1 MTPPTRRFR
10 TPRCYRIALLRRP
23 GPVAARDRRQ
33 DLRRVGRQARR
44 VRKWQRGLD
53 LVEGLR
59 RVERVGG
66 LGGHGPL
73 ARRALLVVGPELV
86 FQRFRGRELERIVAH
101 RLHGLEGQGRRR
113 KEQEATHRELSQVGV
128 AYGSTAS

>member
-1 MTPPTRRFR
+1 MTPPTRRFG

-73 ARRALLVVGPELV
+73 ARRALLVVGPQFVLQS
-86 FQRFRGRELERIVAH
+86 FGCGKLEGVVAH
-101 RLHGLEGQGRRR
+101 GLHGLEG
-113 KEQEATHRELSQVGV
+113 HR
-128 AYGSTAS
+128 

>member
-23 GPVAARDRRQ
+23 GPVAARNRRQ

-44 VRKWQRGLD
+44 VGQGERGLD

-101 RLHGLEGQGRRR
+101 GLHGLEGQGRRR
-113 KEQEATHRELSQVGV
+113 EQQEVTHRELSQVTV
-128 AYGSTAS
+128 SYGSNAS

>member
-1 MTPPTRRFR
+1 MTPSTRRFR
-10 TPRCYRIALLRRP
+10 TPRCYSIALLRRP

-44 VRKWQRGLD
+44 VGQGQRGLD
-53 LVEGLR
+53 LVERLR

-73 ARRALLVVGPELV
+73 ARRALLVVGSELV
-86 FQRFRGRELERIVAH
+86 LQRFCCGKLESVVRY
-101 RLHGLEGQGRRR
+101 RFHGLQGRGPGR
-113 KEQEATHRELSQVGV
+113 QEHYPTNHIR
-128 AYGSTAS
+128 

>member
-1 MTPPTRRFR
+1 MAVRGLVDFLEHGV
-10 TPRCYRIALLRRP
+10 ALLRRP

-44 VRKWQRGLD
+44 VGQGQRGLD

-73 ARRALLVVGPELV
+73 ARRALLVVGPQFVLQSLGCGKLEGV
-86 FQRFRGRELERIVAH
+86 VRYRF
-101 RLHGLEGQGRRR
+101 HGLQGRGPGR
-113 KEQEATHRELSQVGV
+113 Q
-128 AYGSTAS
+128 

>member
-1 MTPPTRRFR
+1 VTPPTRRFG

-44 VRKWQRGLD
+44 VGQGQRGLD
-53 LVEGLR
+53 LVERLR

-73 ARRALLVVGPELV
+73 ARRALLVVGPQFVLQSFGCGKLEGV
-86 FQRFRGRELERIVAH
+86 VRHRF
-101 RLHGLEGQGRRR
+101 HGLQGRGAGR
-113 KEQEATHRELSQVGV
+113 QEHYPTNHIR
-128 AYGSTAS
+128 